1 MRSILI
7 HCLCMLAAQAQASLL
22 RVDSLEHLL
31 LFHNTVFSPI
41 QGRSLFKFQGG
52 GGVKFVV
59 VISIA
64 ICLLEVCK
72 IIRFRCF
79 IVTIFIVLI
88 LIKRND

>member
-41 QGRSLFKFQGG
+41 QGRSLFNFQGG
-52 GGVKFVV
+52 GGKFVV